1 MTQAHTTPEDANS
14 HPGGP
19 GRPRGPS
26 QSGLCTF
33 AQPHPTGEEMEAQRS
48 KATCLGSHNAPKRL
62 AARTSLCQSHQR
74 SPSLRG
80 SGVMILEDALNPGNL
95 QSHGFPSGTG
105 TRSISFPRRKDSQ
118 LPRDSRVITAWSA
131 LQRQGAS
138 QCLGSQQG
146 PEVTAG
152 CRGSWAPGGVGCG

>member
-62 AARTSLCQSHQR
+62 AARTRLCQSHQR

-95 QSHGFPSGTG
+95 QSQTSSWLPQWNWDQKHLFPKEEGFP
-105 TRSISFPRRKDSQ
+105 
-118 LPRDSRVITAWSA
+118 
-131 LQRQGAS
+131 AS
-138 QCLGSQQG
+138 
-146 PEVTAG
+146 
-152 CRGSWAPGGVGCG
+152 